1 MSIIRE
7 LQEQLQGTQTAAFV
21 TTMIRDISATK
32 LQSVREEFDANKAY
46 FKELHELTAMVT
58 QYAYANDI
66 TLPSTAKRQRVYIAL
81 TANKRFYGNLNA
93 NIMRRFYEELRA
105 VPEAAG
111 IVVGQ
116 TGEMYAREHY
126 IDREFRYITFNAD
139 TPSAGEIKSLIAL
152 TETYAEVHVVHP
164 TFINSFTQEAV
175 VTDITHQPAEFTDKV
190 PTVDYIAEPDIQ
202 AMLQFFMT
210 QTRMVLCNRA
220 IMETSVA
227 LLGARLMKM
236 QRARERA
243 TAQVKEE
250 RRTIH
255 RHISTMKN
263 LRLLEAFAGFTSDR
277 SL

>member
-32 LQSVREEFDANKAY
+32 LQAVREEFDKNKAY
-46 FKELHELTAMVT
+46 FEELHTLTAMVT
-58 QYAYANDI
+58 QYAYAHDI
-66 TLPSTAKRQRVYIAL
+66 ALEHAPRRERMYIAL

-93 NIMRRFYEELRA
+93 NIMQKLYEELRA
-105 VPEAAG
+105 HPAAAG
-111 IVVGQ
+111 IVVGL
-116 TGEMYAREHY
+116 TGETYAREHY
-126 IDREFRYITFNAD
+126 IDRDFRYLSFNAD
-139 TPSAGEIKSLIAL
+139 TPDVGEIRRLIAL
-152 TETYAEVHVVHP
+152 TEEYAEVHVVHP

-175 VTDITHQPAEFTDKV
+175 VTDITHQPSLFTEKK
-190 PTVDYIAEPDIQ
+190 PTVDYIAEPDIE
-202 AMLQFFMT
+202 AMLRFFTT

-243 TAQVKEE
+243 TEQVQAE